1 MSLDTKAELPGRGAP
16 VIMASRGQGR
26 SGVHAMRTSRIA
38 RFLGVLM
45 MAAVP
50 AAAIIWVLTRL
61 SAVIITLLMVLVV
74 GAVVY
79 ALTPAR
85 RRSGKGDR
93 IDSADGL
100 RLSGRAEMMALD
112 LEARPLKYQRNRD
125 DVP

>member
-1 MSLDTKAELPGRGAP
+1 
-16 VIMASRGQGR
+16 
-26 SGVHAMRTSRIA
+26 
-38 RFLGVLM
+38 M